1 MFFFMYCQYCGA
13 ELPTSAN
20 FCPGCGKPTSNNRP
34 HHNAPLLS
42 KVFHFGALT
51 YNKGAVGQ
59 INAWLAEQRI
69 NVKSIR
75 VNPQLNRN
83 IPFKFEVVPLR
94 VEIQYV
100 EDASAPIYQLD
111 YFMQMKLIGTST
123 EKLEQSLDAWKK
135 DNPQCHITHHLL
147 CPIQTNNGNAA
158 TLYFLYQ

>member
-1 MFFFMYCQYCGA
+1 M
-13 ELPTSAN
+13 
-20 FCPGCGKPTSNNRP
+20 
-34 HHNAPLLS
+34 
-42 KVFHFGALT
+42 
-51 YNKGAVGQ
+51 GQ